1 MKFGVFD
8 HLDKG
13 CVSIQEHFENRLKLA
28 EIYDRAGF
36 YAYHIAEHHGTPLG
50 LASSPSVFLS
60 ALAQRTKQLRFGPL
74 VYTLSLTHPLK
85 IIEEVCM
92 LDQMSGGRLELGIG
106 RGSSPYEMGFFG
118 VGADKSSSLYIESYD
133 VVMMGLKEG
142 VLNFEGEHF
151 NFKDVPIELKCIQKP
166 TPPIWYGM
174 SQPHAVPWA
183 AEHHVNIVCN
193 GPGAPVKAI
202 TSRYEDVWGENF
214 GSDPDCNMPLMGL
227 GRHIVI
233 ADSYEKAYSLGRKGF
248 DKWYQ
253 SLQYLWRLNGNPM
266 TKYSIPEDYDAAVD
280 GGMVLVGTSSNVS
293 EQLHVEIEK
302 SGVNYILTRFAFG
315 DLTLDESKFSLESF
329 ENEVMPLFLDFEIES
344 NLG

>member
-8 HLDKG
+8 HLDRG
-13 CVSIQEHFENRLKLA
+13 QVSIQDHFENRLKLA

-36 YAYHIAEHHGTPLG
+36 HAYHIAEHHGTPLG
-50 LASSPSVFLS
+50 LASSTSVFLS
-60 ALAQRTKQLRFGPL
+60 ALAQRTKRLRFGPL
-74 VYTLSLTHPLK
+74 VYTLSLAHPIK
-85 IIEEVCM
+85 VIEEVCM

-118 VGADKSSSLYIESYD
+118 VNSENSGKLYIESYD
-133 VVMMGLKEG
+133 VVMMGLQKG
-142 VLNFEGEHF
+142 FLNYEGEYF
-151 NFKDVPIELKCIQKP
+151 KFKDVPIELECIQKP

-202 TSRYEDVWGENF
+202 TSRYKDVWGENF
-214 GSDPDCNMPLMGL
+214 GSNPDCVMPLMGL

-233 ADSYEKAYSLGRKGF
+233 SDTYEKAYALGRKGF
-248 DKWYQ
+248 EKWYKN
-253 SLQYLWRLNGNPM
+253 LQHLWRLNGNPM
-266 TKYSIPEDYDAAVD
+266 TKYSIPEDYEAAVA
-280 GGMVLVGTSSNVS
+280 GGMVLVGTSSNVT
-293 EQLHVEIEK
+293 EQLHFEIEK
-302 SGVNYILTRFAFG
+302 SDVNYILTRFAFG

-329 ENEVMPLFLDFEIES
+329 ECEVMPTFLDYQIE
-344 NLG
+344 NTMA

>member
-8 HLDKG
+8 HLDRG
-13 CVSIQEHFENRLKLA
+13 QVSIQDHFENRLKLA

-36 YAYHIAEHHGTPLG
+36 HAYHIAEHHGTPLG
-50 LASSPSVFLS
+50 LASSTSVFLS
-60 ALAQRTKQLRFGPL
+60 ALAQRTKRLRFGPL
-74 VYTLSLTHPLK
+74 VYTLSLAHPIK
-85 IIEEVCM
+85 VIEEVCM

-118 VGADKSSSLYIESYD
+118 VNSENSGKLYIESYD
-133 VVMMGLKEG
+133 VVMMGLQKG
-142 VLNFEGEHF
+142 FLNYEGEYF
-151 NFKDVPIELKCIQKP
+151 KFKDVPIELECIQKP

-202 TSRYEDVWGENF
+202 TSRYKDVWGENF
-214 GSDPDCNMPLMGL
+214 GSNPDCVMPLMGL

-233 ADSYEKAYSLGRKGF
+233 ADNYEKAYALGRKGF
-248 DKWYQ
+248 EKWYKN
-253 SLQYLWRLNGNPM
+253 LQHLWRLNGNPM
-266 TKYSIPEDYDAAVD
+266 TKYSIPEDYEAAVA
-280 GGMVLVGTSSNVS
+280 GGMVLVGTSSNVT
-293 EQLHVEIEK
+293 EQLHLEIEK
-302 SGVNYILTRFAFG
+302 SDVNYILTRFAFG

-329 ENEVMPLFLDFEIES
+329 ECEVMPTFLDYQIE
-344 NLG
+344 NTMA